1 MKVACSAAEREIV
14 RTGNLVGQ
22 AFVSLGA
29 HEDSPQNEPYR
40 NQSNTCQEEP
50 TGLFQGH
57 EQTEE
62 VSHVSSIGNLG
73 AIPPGDKMLILKQLN
88 VNGG

>member
-1 MKVACSAAEREIV
+1 VKVACFAAEREIV

-50 TGLFQGH
+50 TGLF
-57 EQTEE
+57 
-62 VSHVSSIGNLG
+62 
-73 AIPPGDKMLILKQLN
+73 
-88 VNGG
+88 